1 MVTVVLSLSRETL
14 FVQLFIVFRKIII
27 NGTTCLLLP
36 NNKAVLI
43 KTVFLVGRAALRT
56 LEDSGGRNAIFDV
69 FAVLAEGAL
78 VVFMLGGGPLS

>member
-1 MVTVVLSLSRETL
+1 MVTAVLSLSRETL
-14 FVQLFIVFRKIII
+14 FVQLFVLRKIII
-27 NGTTCLLLP
+27 NRTTCLLLP

-43 KTVFLVGRAALRT
+43 KTVFLVERAALCR